1 MNFKQND
8 IKDAYSKVKGV
19 DDLPNYLQDL
29 LKMGVNKY
37 DTLVAD
43 GRSIYFGSDNYQ
55 VQSKPKYAAI
65 TVANICDKDRF
76 KHYLKNHQRGQTD
89 FPAFCKD
96 SAETG
101 VEKWTLDFH
110 QMTCT
115 YFDKSNTIILV
126 EKISK

>member
-1 MNFKQND
+1 MNFKQKD
-8 IKDAYSKVKGV
+8 IKTAYSKVKGV

-29 LKMGVNKY
+29 LKMGVYRY
-37 DTLVAD
+37 DIFVAD
-43 GRSIYFGSDNYQ
+43 GRAIYFGSDNYQ
-55 VQSKPKYAAI
+55 VKSKPKYAAI

-89 FPAFCKD
+89 FPTFCKD

-101 VEKWTLDFH
+101 VEKWALDLN

-115 YFDKSNTIILV
+115 YFDKSNSIIL
-126 EKISK
+126 EESISK